1 MNLKKMER
9 FTLRIEENAYGK
21 INLALDVLYKR
32 DDGYHEISS
41 IMQQISLHD
50 TVIIE
55 EGGKGVKIECDNHL
69 VPLDHTNLVHKAW
82 DELAR
87 LTGTN
92 TGIKVKIH
100 KRLPVAAGLAGGSSN
115 GAAVLKGLNEMWDLG
130 LSVKDLIDIGARIGA
145 DIPFCI
151 LGGTALAEGI
161 GERLTSLRSFKD
173 KHILLAN
180 PGIGISSAYAYS
192 RLTIPKNHK
201 PMEPMLQC
209 IEKDDLDCL
218 SEEMF
223 NVFERAIIPEN
234 PIIGEIKTTMEKNG
248 ALGALMSGSGAS
260 VFGLYD
266 DLDRLEFAKKKLQKN
281 IPYVFHV
288 TTI

>member
-1 MNLKKMER
+1 MER

-32 DDGYHEISS
+32 DDGYHEINS

-55 EGGKGVKIECDNHL
+55 ESGYGVKIECDNNL

-82 DELAR
+82 EELAR
-87 LTGTN
+87 LTGTK

-100 KRLPVAAGLAGGSSN
+100 KNIPVAAGLAGGSSN
-115 GAAVLKGLNEMWDLG
+115 GAAVLRGLNRMWGLG
-130 LSVKDLIDIGARIGA
+130 MTGRELMDIGAGIGA
-145 DIPFCI
+145 DIPFCV
-151 LGGTALAEGI
+151 LGGTALAGGI
-161 GERLTSLRSFKD
+161 GEKLTSLKSFRD
-173 KHILLAN
+173 KHVLLAN

-192 RLTIPKNHK
+192 RLIIQKNHR

-209 IEKDDLDCL
+209 IENDDLDCL
-218 SEEMF
+218 AEEMF
-223 NVFERAIIPEN
+223 NVFEAAIIPEN
-234 PIIGEIKTTMEKNG
+234 PIIGEIKRTMEKNG

-266 DLDRLEFAKKKLQKN
+266 DFEKLEFAKKKLQDS
-281 IPYVFHV
+281 IPYLFHV

>member
-1 MNLKKMER
+1 MER
-9 FTLRIEENAYGK
+9 FTLRIEEDSYGK

-50 TVIIE
+50 TLIIE
-55 EGGKGVKIECDNHL
+55 EGGNGVRIECDNHL

-82 DELAR
+82 DEISRLA
-87 LTGTN
+87 GTR
-92 TGIKVKIH
+92 TGINVKIH
-100 KRLPVAAGLAGGSSN
+100 KRIPVAAGLAGGSSN
-115 GAAVLKGLNEMWDLG
+115 GAAVLKGLNEQWNLG
-130 LSVKDLIDIGARIGA
+130 LNLEQLMDIGARIGA

-161 GERLTSLRSFKD
+161 GERLTSLKSFKD

-180 PGIGISSAYAYS
+180 PGLGISSAYAYS
-192 RLTIPKNHK
+192 RLKIQKDHRS
-201 PMEPMLQC
+201 MEPILQC
-209 IEKDDLDCL
+209 IDKDDLDCL
-218 SEEMF
+218 AQEMF
-223 NVFERAIIPEN
+223 NVFEASIITEN
-234 PIIGEIKTTMEKNG
+234 PIIGEIKKTMEKNG

-266 DLDRLEFAKKKLQKN
+266 DVEKLEFSMSKLQDR

-288 TTI
+288 KTI